1 MKVLGLDEISPGS
14 KYLPKSKSEV
24 SIKRNTPHSH
34 SSNSKSNKSEGHE
47 DIFAPAEP
55 GHDNNQSEERNGPIR
70 KKWRAKIAELDK
82 NRPFGNSLTD
92 RFERR
97 HTYLRISI
105 TERCNLRCTYCM
117 PTDGVDLTPS
127 NKLLTTEEI
136 IRIAKIFVSQGVN
149 KIRLTGGE
157 PTVRSEL
164 GRLKSHG
171 LQTIAMTS
179 NGIALKRK
187 LPELVENGLNLL
199 NLSLDTLDPFK
210 FQLITRRK
218 GLERVLETID
228 QAIELG
234 LKPLKINSV
243 VIRGI
248 NENEV
253 LDFIELTRNKP
264 IYVRFIEY
272 MPFNANKWNEKKFI
286 PYKEL
291 LDNIKSRYHT
301 IRRLPD
307 DLNDT
312 SKAYCIPGFTG
323 KFGFI
328 TSMSDHFCGTC
339 NRLRITADGNLKVC
353 LFGNTEVSLRDL
365 LRQNVSDR
373 ELLEI
378 VEVAVKNKKK
388 QHSDAFELARTKNRP
403 MILIGG

>member
-1 MKVLGLDEISPGS
+1 IE
-14 KYLPKSKSEV
+14 
-24 SIKRNTPHSH
+24 N
-34 SSNSKSNKSEGHE
+34 
-47 DIFAPAEP
+47 
-55 GHDNNQSEERNGPIR
+55 
-70 KKWRAKIAELDK
+70 
-82 NRPFGNSLTD
+82 
-92 RFERR
+92 
-97 HTYLRISI
+97 
-105 TERCNLRCTYCM
+105 
-117 PTDGVDLTPS
+117 
-127 NKLLTTEEI
+127 
-136 IRIAKIFVSQGVN
+136 
-149 KIRLTGGE
+149 
-157 PTVRSEL
+157 
-164 GRLKSHG
+164 
-171 LQTIAMTS
+171 
-179 NGIALKRK
+179 RK
-187 LPELVENGLNLL
+187 LSELVEIGLSLL

-210 FQLITRRK
+210 FQLIMRRK
-218 GLERVLETID
+218 GLERVSETID

-243 VIRGI
+243 VIRGM

-253 LDFIELTRNKP
+253 LDFIELTQNKP

-403 MILIGG
+403 MILIDPTAKSLHLGNLLTLIGLLHFNICGHRIIALIGGATGLIGDPSGRKSERQTLPISTIKENVNYIEIQTRKIFNNRRDYAKKYGHEFNNNNQNDDDILILNNINWFKNMPALDLLSDIGRYFRVNNMLMKERMENEGGISFTEFSYQILQAYDFWYLYHKHNCTIQ